1 MQGITGDR
9 VWESMTSVARAM
21 VWMMSVFQLVGAP
34 LDWMPRSEDG
44 TQMWWQDGAPKV
56 MNSDQAPASEVLC
69 FRYGTEQFRIDTR
82 KVRLLDEKWD
92 CSLMVGGQ
100 RYQCTGRAEVKDDFF
115 QPVRFVE
122 CGQWF
127 HRVVIDGLRFA
138 DAQGRAYDGKASL
151 EISVWPDRVAFR
163 LLCEDAVELRLQC
176 RDKSAQGEKSVS
188 IEMVGAVDAAII
200 ASELPV
206 VRDEALG
213 CHQLR
218 LPEKAWSN
226 VAGTYYPQEH
236 LDRRDRWRF
245 SVRNDG
251 ATSTVARVMFTQG
264 KHLPI
269 TGFTPM
275 ICDAEGRPTGHLLQ
289 ISKNWHQRPEKGHLP
304 HEGTWFHGCL
314 WLRVPAKSMRDF
326 TLQMV
331 YARYGGV
338 CAASHAQLSLIGWGH
353 NQLWHQVAV
362 GSFGESICFEP
373 GRVQRR
379 CFITD
384 VRPLMTLAREPNAKP
399 WGWAGNCGGGDFL
412 LWMDEHK
419 RYQPMKGTRSTV
431 RSHGPCLTDV
441 RYEEESCGGE
451 ITSRIDVIVP
461 AANDHLRTL
470 FRLRYDVKKTMHFQR
485 LAFFQ
490 LGADFYNDT
499 PAQMIALGD
508 ENGMREEWSSPR
520 KSGSYDRVALPMTGE
535 QPWISIHG
543 VNPADLRQGRA
554 AASRGLIVRSWRALL
569 GGKSEGP
576 HLSTY
581 CSEWGVGN
589 HRSGL
594 ELSPPPGLR
603 ELQAGDFVE
612 AEIELVV
619 FPSDAA
625 AYYGPDQAFLS
636 MLQSDAN
643 TWRPVRRE
651 AHRRD
656 FTAKVVKGERI
667 QGEILTIAVDAGQK
681 ARVELSGGF
690 GHVPIRLVGLK
701 TPDRHQ
707 VLVNDQ
713 PVNDWQTEWN
723 AESLNWCIVVNV
735 SCHASQSSVSLAPRG
750 ESGRNQ

>member
-1 MQGITGDR
+1 MK
-9 VWESMTSVARAM
+9 SVARAM
-21 VWMMSVFQLVGAP
+21 VVMMTAATLSAAP
-34 LDWMPRSEDG
+34 IDWMPRSEDG

-56 MNSDQAPASEVLC
+56 MNSDQAPASEILC
-69 FRYGTEQFRIDTR
+69 FRYGARQFRVDTR
-82 KVRLLDEKWD
+82 NVRLLDEKWD
-92 CSLMVGGQ
+92 CSLMSGGQ
-100 RYQCTGRAEVKDDFF
+100 RYQCNGRAEAKDEFF

-122 CGQWF
+122 CGKWF
-127 HRVVIDGLRFA
+127 YRVVIDGLTFA

-176 RDKSAQGEKSVS
+176 GDKSAEGNKSVTV
-188 IEMVGAVDAAII
+188 EMVGAAAAAII
-200 ASELPV
+200 TSELPV
-206 VRDEALG
+206 VRDVALG

-218 LPEKAWSN
+218 LPEKPWSN
-226 VAGTYYPQEH
+226 AAGTYYPQEH

-245 SVRNDG
+245 SVRNESD
-251 ATSTVARVMFTQG
+251 APTVARVMFMQE

-314 WLRVPAKSMRDF
+314 WLRVPAKATRDF

-331 YARYGGV
+331 YARYGGL

-353 NQLWHQVAV
+353 NQFWDQVAV

-412 LWMDEHK
+412 LWMDEQK

-441 RYEEESCGGE
+441 RYEEESRGGE
-451 ITSRIDVIVP
+451 ITSRIDVLVP
-461 AANDHLRTL
+461 AANDHLRTI
-470 FRLRYDVKKTMHFQR
+470 FRLRYDVKKTMRWQR

-499 PAQMIALGD
+499 PAQKIAMGD
-508 ENGMREEWSSPR
+508 ENGMREEWTSPD
-520 KSGSYDRVALPMTGE
+520 KSGYDRVAMPMTGT
-535 QPWISIHG
+535 QPWLSIHG
-543 VNPADLRQGRA
+543 GNPADLRPGRA
-554 AASRGLIVRSWRALL
+554 AASRGLIVRSWRAVL
-569 GGKSEGP
+569 GGKTVGP
-576 HLSTY
+576 HLSTF
-581 CSEWGVGN
+581 CSEWGKGN
-589 HRSGL
+589 HRTAL
-594 ELSPPPGLR
+594 ELSPPPDVR
-603 ELQAGDFVE
+603 ELLAGDFVE

-625 AYYGPDQAFLS
+625 AYYGPDQSFLA

-643 TWRPVRRE
+643 TWRPVQRE
-651 AHRRD
+651 AHRRA
-656 FTAKVVKGERI
+656 FAAKVVKGERI
-667 QGEILTIAVDAGQK
+667 KGEILTIAVDAAQQ

-690 GHVPIRLVGLK
+690 GHVPVRLVGLK

-707 VLVNDQ
+707 LRVNDQ
-713 PVNDWQTEWN
+713 PVDDWQTEWD
-723 AESLNWCIVVNV
+723 AASLSWCIVVNV
-735 SCHASQSSVSLAPRG
+735 GCSASQSSLSLAPRG
-750 ESGRNQ
+750 ESGQNQ